1 MSELLWS
8 PIRANSS
15 SGISDEKTSSKIG
28 LRRALQVLLDGGS
41 QSIAIDVRLTPD
53 EFPRVQ
59 RRPAIPCDGC
69 GQGRKVAADSGS
81 FLERHQPYF
90 ITSFREEVVPNPP
103 RRSITF
109 ISRVSR
115 LPNSL

>member
-15 SGISDEKTSSKIG
+15 SGISDEKTSSKMG
-28 LRRALQVLLDGGS
+28 LRRALQVLLDGVS
-41 QSIAIDVRLTPD
+41 QSIAINMRLSPD
-53 EFPRVQ
+53 QLPGVQ
-59 RRPAIPCDGC
+59 RRSASPCDGC

-90 ITSFREEVVPNPP
+90 ITSLCEAASNL
-103 RRSITF
+103 SHHD
-109 ISRVSR
+109 
-115 LPNSL
+115 LHL